1 MEERKDATMEGSKGW
16 RERKERRWEGNQ
28 GMKEIKGDFNKRSQG
43 GTKGRVMM
51 TTIHRISRAM
61 KELKMTKMSR
71 SKSRQV

>member
-1 MEERKDATMEGSKGW
+1 
-16 RERKERRWEGNQ
+16 
-28 GMKEIKGDFNKRSQG
+28 MKEIKGDFNKRSQG